1 MDELYDNTPKSCGS
15 CEFQWKGRREQCCA
29 DHKILRVS
37 DLLYPLSQNVG
48 LLTFGSSST
57 AFWSNWSKNAGKR
70 SNKALRNA
78 ATEAIRSQIPITIS
92 IQHIYTTHQ
101 RHRSGPTRCSS
112 TITRQPGRPPKVQRG
127 MVCNTPKSK
136 LLERICFG
144 RFHID
149 PKYDGTQFTAVWW

>member
-15 CEFQWKGRREQCCA
+15 CEFQWEGGREQCCA
-29 DHKILRVS
+29 DHKILGVS
-37 DLLYPLSQNVG
+37 DLIYPLSQNVG
-48 LLTFGSSST
+48 HLTFGSSST

-70 SNKALRNA
+70 SNNALRNA
-78 ATEAIRSQIPITIS
+78 ATEAIRSQLPITIS
-92 IQHIYTTHQ
+92 IQHIYTTYQ

-112 TITRQPGRPPKVQRG
+112 TITRQPGRPPKVQHG

-136 LLERICFG
+136 LLEGICFG